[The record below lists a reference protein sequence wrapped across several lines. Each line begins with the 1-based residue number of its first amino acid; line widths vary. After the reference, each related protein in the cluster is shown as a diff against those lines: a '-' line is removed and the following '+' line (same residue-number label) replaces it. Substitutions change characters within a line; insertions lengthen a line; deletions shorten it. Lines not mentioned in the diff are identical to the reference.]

1 MYKIN
6 KTNLTKKTTRRITK
20 KIQKVEISTYYKSSW
35 QEKLTMLHPAV
46 LIFLASSLIVESLIS
61 YSIHTTTL
69 PIPQVVSGKAV
80 LNMLSYM
87 QEFSIH
93 MFRQTDNFSPPARD
107 NTKISRNKH
116 IKPRVLK
123 LSIAPPLS
131 SSYRYFFLE
140 VWGMSPLSA
149 TKKITSLVS
158 SKWDQPSCN
167 TSIRCSLSFTIS
179 RLSTWSTRGVYSA
192 RGCVSQRV
200 ILPINLLSTEAKL
213 QAAINHSFFHFETF
227 RKVSSLCFCLHCTS
241 HMVILQRKVWKLSR
255 LIYNHL

>member
-1 MYKIN
+1 
-6 KTNLTKKTTRRITK
+6 
-20 KIQKVEISTYYKSSW
+20 
-35 QEKLTMLHPAV
+35 MLHPAV

-149 TKKITSLVS
+149 TKRSLLWSPPNETNPPATPALDAACHSQSHACQPEAQEVFTLLEAVYHNGSFYPSTCYPQKPNFKPPSITPFSILKLFAKFLVYVFAFIVHHTWLFFRERYGS
-158 SKWDQPSCN
+158 SP
-167 TSIRCSLSFTIS
+167 
-179 RLSTWSTRGVYSA
+179 G
-192 RGCVSQRV
+192 
-200 ILPINLLSTEAKL
+200 
-213 QAAINHSFFHFETF
+213 
-227 RKVSSLCFCLHCTS
+227 
-241 HMVILQRKVWKLSR
+241 
-255 LIYNHL
+255 